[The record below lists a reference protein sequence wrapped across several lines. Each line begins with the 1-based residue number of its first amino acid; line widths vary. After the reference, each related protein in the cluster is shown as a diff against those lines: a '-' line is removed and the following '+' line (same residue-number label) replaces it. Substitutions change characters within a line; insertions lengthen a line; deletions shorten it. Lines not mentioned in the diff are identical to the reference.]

1 MTFKASFASDVDPG
15 KLLASTSQLS
25 LAEAGEIEIA
35 GRRYITKKR
44 LADMLGKTERT
55 LSRWEALRIGPPRI
69 SIGKTVLFDLS
80 KLPDW
85 LASREAHPL
94 TRNTSH

>member
-15 KLLASTSQLS
+15 NLLASTSQLS
-25 LAEAGEIEIA
+25 FAEAGEIEIV

-80 KLPDW
+80 KLPEW
-85 LASREAHPL
+85 LASHEAHPL
-94 TRNTSH
+94 TRNTRH